1 MNFST
6 KSKLL
11 KINQMNLFEFKYITD
26 ENIPPRAVIWLKAKG
41 LDVFDIKSEGLGGT
55 LDEDIL
61 PIAEADN
68 RVIITQDSDLGTILF
83 QAGLKNAGVIFLRPG
98 HVSSEQLIKSLEN
111 LFSADIDTRIPFILV
126 GDAKQDVFKIRL
138 RLL

>member
-1 MNFST
+1 
-6 KSKLL
+6 
-11 KINQMNLFEFKYITD
+11 MNLLEFKYLTD
-26 ENIPPRAVIWLKAKG
+26 ENIPPRAVAWLKAKG
-41 LDVFDIKSEGLGGT
+41 LDVFDIKNEGLGGT

-61 PIAEADN
+61 PIAETEH

-83 QAGLKNAGVIFLRPG
+83 QAGLQNAGVIFLRPG
-98 HVSSEQLIKSLEN
+98 HVSSERIIQSLEN
-111 LFSADIDTRIPFILV
+111 LFSADIDARIPFILV